1 VIANIVILER
11 NENVELSNGLAGCN
25 EFMDK
30 ANGITDRFEERA
42 VSIGHYAD
50 LDGISDQLPSSS
62 GGRQV
67 DIHFDGGVD
76 GLRPSR
82 SGSVRK
88 VFEIMAV
95 RDFLEYCDY
104 AISRNSITAGCG
116 QNGPFDEG
124 LKFFGQMLMAKIKA
138 RHAPFSRIM
147 HAGSTENVWL
157 TLLSACR
164 VHRNVE
170 LAEKVADMILMIEPN
185 NTGAYVILI
194 NEALKDLLERM
205 EQEGYVP
212 DTKEVL
218 LDVEEEQKKN
228 ILYYHGER
236 LALVFGIISTPD
248 GTTIRVI
255 KNLPSLRGLRHGNK
269 VVSKIVHREMIVR
282 DNRRFCR
289 HFLLFRAC

>member
-1 VIANIVILER
+1 
-11 NENVELSNGLAGCN
+11 
-25 EFMDK
+25 
-30 ANGITDRFEERA
+30 
-42 VSIGHYAD
+42 
-50 LDGISDQLPSSS
+50 
-62 GGRQV
+62 
-67 DIHFDGGVD
+67 
-76 GLRPSR
+76 
-82 SGSVRK
+82 
-88 VFEIMAV
+88 
-95 RDFLEYCDY
+95 
-104 AISRNSITAGCG
+104 
-116 QNGPFDEG
+116 
-124 LKFFGQMLMAKIKA
+124 
-138 RHAPFSRIM
+138 
-147 HAGSTENVWL
+147 
-157 TLLSACR
+157 
-164 VHRNVE
+164 
-170 LAEKVADMILMIEPN
+170 MIEPN
-185 NTGAYVILI
+185 NTGAYVILSAARIWKDAASSRVSMRNKGMKKTPACSWIEVKNKAYTIHMLLI

-212 DTKEVL
+212 DTKEEL